1 MPNWYDIVI
10 AVLSFLSVPLGWFL
24 VDRLSMRRE
33 RFAEWRK
40 LAQNSVSI
48 LEDIEKKAL
57 CYHTARCR
65 NIQLEEDIIK
75 EIERMEIKM
84 LILSKNLCS
93 IKMDCIINFRRAVT
107 MRNFQSNAFLPQ
119 TAESDIYKNIIS
131 RTNQIID
138 CLYSAH

>member
-1 MPNWYDIVI
+1 MHNWYDVSI
-10 AVLSFLSVPLGWFL
+10 AVLSFISVPLGWIL

-40 LAQNSVSI
+40 LAQNSVPI

-57 CYHTARCR
+57 HYHTSHCR

-84 LILSKNLCS
+84 LFLSKNLCS
-93 IKMDCIINFRRAVT
+93 IKMDCITNFKRAVT
-107 MRNFQSNAFLPQ
+107 MRNFQSNAFSPQ
-119 TAESDIYKNIIS
+119 KADSDIYKNIIS

-138 CLYSAH
+138 CLYFAH

>member
-1 MPNWYDIVI
+1 MHNWHDIVI
-10 AVLSFLSVPLGWFL
+10 AGLSLLSVPLGWFL
-24 VDRLSMRRE
+24 VDRLAMRRE

-40 LAQNSVSI
+40 LAQNSVQI

-57 CYHTARCR
+57 CYHTSSSR

-93 IKMDCIINFRRAVT
+93 IKMDCITNFKRAVT
-107 MRNFQSNAFLPQ
+107 MRNFQSNAFSQQ
-119 TAESDIYKNIIS
+119 TADSAIYKNIIA

-138 CLYSAH
+138 SLYSAH

>member
-1 MPNWYDIVI
+1 MHNGYDICI
-10 AVLSFLSVPLGWFL
+10 AVLSFLSVPVGWFL

-57 CYHTARCR
+57 CYHTSPCR

-84 LILSKNLCS
+84 FILSKNLCS
-93 IKMDCIINFRRAVT
+93 IKMDCITNFKRAVT

-119 TAESDIYKNIIS
+119 TAGSDIYKNIIYH
-131 RTNQIID
+131 TNQIID
-138 CLYSAH
+138 ALYSAH